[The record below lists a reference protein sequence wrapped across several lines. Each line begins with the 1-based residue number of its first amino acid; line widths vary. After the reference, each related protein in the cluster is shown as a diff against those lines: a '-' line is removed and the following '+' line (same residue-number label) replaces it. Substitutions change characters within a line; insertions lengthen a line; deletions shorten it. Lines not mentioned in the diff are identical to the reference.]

1 MAKKADETKAKAK
14 ADEKAPK
21 ADEKAKVEDVP
32 EVEEEPKE
40 KVERYRAV
48 KDASPFYYRYGTIGH
63 EWCEL
68 DGDMPESMA
77 KRIELGLIE
86 VESEVK

>member
-14 ADEKAPK
+14 DAEKAPK
-21 ADEKAKVEDVP
+21 ADEKAKVE
-32 EVEEEPKE
+32 EKPKE

-68 DGDMPESMA
+68 DGDMPESMV